1 MTLIH
6 DKNVN
11 KIAEWNLLHDIIY
24 PTKRANILNRYY
36 SPIINLCMHTQKG
49 RAKFHN
55 FLILLDSGYSSTID
69 MGRLIK
75 NFILRE
81 DVVMQWHTQAGSI
94 NTNLKVNIYLN
105 LPETSATAIMTWNF
119 HVDDLGKDRY
129 YMILG

>member
-1 MTLIH
+1 
-6 DKNVN
+6 
-11 KIAEWNLLHDIIY
+11 
-24 PTKRANILNRYY
+24 
-36 SPIINLCMHTQKG
+36 MHTQKG

-55 FLILLDSGYSSTID
+55 FLILLDRGCSSTID